1 MNRYRILWYVVALCC
16 LWGSAALAQGDPQPR
31 PQQQGEP
38 EVIDIEAQFLDT
50 RVELPQVQILDKRKQ
65 AKFDEVKVEK
75 SFSSEL
81 SGKNEELK
89 FVPNTSG
96 KIKPIKNIDVL
107 LNKKR
112 F

>member
-16 LWGSAALAQGDPQPR
+16 LWGGSVLAQDPQPR